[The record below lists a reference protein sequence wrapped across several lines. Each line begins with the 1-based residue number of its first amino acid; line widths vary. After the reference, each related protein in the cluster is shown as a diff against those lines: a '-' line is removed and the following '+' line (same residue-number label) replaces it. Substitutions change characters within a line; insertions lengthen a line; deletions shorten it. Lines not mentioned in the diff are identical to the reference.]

1 MPAGVKAVKRAMIK
15 FQGELSPACQDYI
28 LKREALTGFISGS
41 IVFCIGVAITVVLAV
56 KADWAYAL
64 FILLLAVLPFAAGKK
79 PAKKAFGR
87 IMPQSV
93 IIADDMLESEGKEF
107 HCTRTLSQVKK
118 VIDRGDWY
126 HICFYYPYRNPRFIC
141 QKDLIKEGTIEE
153 FEAMFADKM
162 KRKV

>member
-1 MPAGVKAVKRAMIK
+1 MIK

-28 LKREALTGFISGS
+28 LKREVQIDFIGGG
-41 IVFCIGVAITVVLAV
+41 IVFCIGVAIVVVLAV
-56 KADWAYAL
+56 KSDWAYAL
-64 FILLLAVLPFAAGKK
+64 FILPLAVSLFAAGKK

-93 IIADDMLESEGKEF
+93 IIADDLLESEGKEF

-118 VIDRGDWY
+118 VIDRGEWY
-126 HICFYYPYRNPRFIC
+126 HIYFYYPYKNPRFIC

-162 KRKV
+162 ERKV

>member
-1 MPAGVKAVKRAMIK
+1 MIK

-28 LKREALTGFISGS
+28 LKREALTGFIGGS

-56 KADWAYAL
+56 KADWVYAL

-87 IMPQSV
+87 IMPQAV
-93 IIADDMLESEGKEF
+93 TIAEDVLESEGKEF
-107 HCTRTLSQVKK
+107 HYARTITQVKK
-118 VIDRGDWY
+118 VVDRGGWY

-141 QKDLIKEGTIEE
+141 QKDLIKEGTIAE
-153 FEAMFADKM
+153 FEEMFADKLV
-162 KRKV
+162 RKSR

>member
-1 MPAGVKAVKRAMIK
+1 MIK

-87 IMPQSV
+87 IMPQAV
-93 IIADDMLESEGKEF
+93 TIAEDVLESEGKEF

-126 HICFYYPYRNPRFIC
+126 HIYFYYPYKNPRFIC